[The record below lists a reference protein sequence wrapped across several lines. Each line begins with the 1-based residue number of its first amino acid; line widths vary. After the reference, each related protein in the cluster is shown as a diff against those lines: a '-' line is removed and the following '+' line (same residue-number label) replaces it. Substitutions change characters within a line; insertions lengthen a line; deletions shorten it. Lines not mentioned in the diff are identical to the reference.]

1 MCSTGERPRVF
12 LQERQKSGM
21 IAMIN
26 TILAAATSEVAIPN
40 DHVQAVAGGR
50 RQR

>member
-1 MCSTGERPRVF
+1 
-12 LQERQKSGM
+12 M
-21 IAMIN
+21 IEMIN
-26 TILAAATSEVAIPN
+26 AMLAAATSKVTIPD

>member
-1 MCSTGERPRVF
+1 MRLTGERPRVF
-12 LQERQKSGM
+12 LQERQRSDM
-21 IAMIN
+21 SAMIN
-26 TILAAATSEVAIPN
+26 AILAAATSKVTIPN